1 MAMNFNI
8 SPICN
13 ARTNAA
19 AVKSDMRIFLR
30 SLRLRRNSIFCRV
43 VTGILAFGF
52 AANMFANPTGM
63 TVGHGSASARQN
75 GSQLTVTASQ
85 NALLNWKSFNIAADE
100 TTTFVQPSAT
110 SIVFNQ
116 IGGASPSQIYG
127 NLNANGI
134 VVLLNSSGF
143 YFGPNSFVSAA
154 GLVVSTANLAPPE
167 NSGGGWEFNGPP
179 PLASIVNYGQIQI
192 GKGGSAFL
200 IADQVENHG
209 TIEAPGGTIG
219 LAAGQTV
226 LLSERPDGRGMSMQV
241 TLPQGSVDNS
251 GNLVADAGT
260 IALQAQ
266 VVNQNGIIQAD
277 SVQNQN
283 GVIELVA
290 SDQLNL
296 GANSQILARGDDS
309 MPSSSGGNV
318 TLQSGN
324 NFSDS
329 VGSQIVTSGGA
340 NGGNG
345 GNVEVSAPNILSLN
359 SSMDA
364 GAESGWSGGTFF
376 LDPANIILGTSGS
389 GTVPANGTIASGSNP
404 GMTLSLNVNTAFLN
418 KNFDAITLQATANIT
433 INSDTTWNLSA
444 STGQSSG
451 ALTLEA
457 GGNII
462 FSTASS
468 SSAKITDAKN
478 WSVTLDAGY
487 NFANNTVNPG
497 VGNIFLNGGTG
508 LKGGGSIQTAS
519 GDVNLIAGQSITV
532 GKGFVNTTGGGDIMA
547 HALKGDINTGT
558 FAQGY
563 VFQSASVPSQGY
575 HVDFSKGLGGMSTAA
590 GGNVS
595 LTAGGNVISL
605 LPGSGGVN
613 DGTTGSGAYGSQAGN
628 VTVVAGGNVTGHYLV
643 ANGIGNIYAGVVMDA
658 SGNPEIDSS
667 GNYVLGVSGSAG
679 TSISKPNFALSLING
694 GWNVDAAQNIIL
706 EEVRNPNGDFNIN
719 GGAAFHYFDYGPND
733 YVNLSAGNLVQLGA
747 AFVSL
752 PRGADSLNVP
762 VIYPPILNISAG
774 AGGVDLIGDSPDN
787 TQLILFPSPEGSLAI
802 NTTQGGSLFSTL
814 DPVNNTPQIFSLI
827 VSDSG
832 RSQYTGNGDFGLNDH
847 ADTPIHLNN
856 PTPIDLSISG
866 DMSLVL
872 LGAPE
877 AAQINVGGDMNN
889 SRFQGMNLSADPNQS
904 VQVPVR
910 EIDGGM
916 GMATIHPGLTS
927 INVTGDINNRSAFTS
942 VTLDLSPK
950 TGEQAPDLSFLSEA
964 TSGNPS
970 AATLVN
976 SLYYNSTTGVFTY
989 QNISGVSF
997 ASVLALLQSLPIQTG
1012 VDKNGNPITSTASV
1026 INAATAKAL
1035 LEEYNKEN
1043 IESALELPYVSDNP
1057 NDGPDDNPNPVSPP
1071 AGAAGYTIGGGGKFQ
1086 ISAQT
1091 MDLGTTAG
1099 IQSMGVGL
1107 YTVGST
1113 YPLASIF
1120 DKGADIS
1127 VSLSGDLNMYSTS
1140 IASLND
1146 GAINVNVG
1154 GEINVGS
1161 ADFNVI
1167 TDNARGIYTSAQS
1180 DVTVIAGGDI
1190 NINGSRIAAYD
1201 GGNVTV
1207 ESLNRDINAG
1217 TGAFGYVI
1225 LNAFYVDP
1233 TTHAVFTESPT
1244 IPGSGILATTFP
1256 ARDASYPAPP
1266 VTVGNILAEAPNGNV
1281 NADAGGIIQL
1291 ALNTSQKKKDKE
1303 KQVLTSIVEV
1313 LSGFELRDSMG
1324 NPVVAANIANGTP
1337 VSVSDARNID
1347 VSGSGVIAQNAVLD
1361 ASGDITGVIFAQGNI
1376 NISAVAN
1383 VNVTALAQGTVS
1395 ASAGGDISGTI
1406 IGIGGITASGSSI
1419 DASLLSQNVTAS
1431 GDTSGATEGFAQ
1443 GTAANA
1449 TSQGMSNA
1457 SQTAASASEDTDD
1470 PDDLKKKKGITL
1482 AQKVGRVTV
1491 VLPAKALS
1499 ENQTTRNPL

>member
-1 MAMNFNI
+1 MNLKI

-13 ARTNAA
+13 ASRNVS
-19 AVKSDMRIFLR
+19 AVKSGMRIFLH
-30 SLRLRRNSIFCRV
+30 SLCLRRDSAFCRV

-52 AANMFANPTGM
+52 ATNIFANPTGM

-85 NALLNWKSFNIAADE
+85 NALLNWKSFNIAVGE

-154 GLVVSTANLAPPE
+154 GLVVSTANMTPPE

-179 PLASIVNYGQIQI
+179 PLVSIVNYGQIQI

-209 TIEAPGGTIG
+209 TITAPGGTIG

-309 MPSSSGGNV
+309 TSGSSGGNV

-324 NFSDS
+324 DFSDS

-345 GNVEVSAPNILSLN
+345 GNVEVSAPDVSSLN
-359 SSMDA
+359 SSMA
-364 GAESGWSGGTFF
+364 ASAQSGWSGGTFF
-376 LDPANIILGTSGS
+376 LDPASIILGTSGS
-389 GTVPANGTIASGSNP
+389 GTVPSGGTVTSGSNP
-404 GMTLSLNVNTAFLN
+404 GTTLSLNVNTAFLN
-418 KNFDAITLQATANIT
+418 KNFNAITLQATANIT

-444 STGQSSG
+444 STGLSSG

-457 GGNII
+457 GGDII
-462 FSTASS
+462 FSTTSS
-468 SSAKITDAKN
+468 SSAKITDANN

-487 NFANNTVNPG
+487 NFANNTVNYG
-497 VGNIFLNGGTG
+497 VGNIYLNGGSG
-508 LKGGGSIQTAS
+508 LKGGGLIQIAS
-519 GDVNLIAGQSITV
+519 GDVNLTAGQSIMV
-532 GKGFVNTTGGGDIMA
+532 GKGFVNTTGGGDITA
-547 HALKGDINTGT
+547 HALKGDINTGML
-558 FAQGY
+558 AQGY

-575 HVDFSKGLGGMSTAA
+575 HVDFSKGLGGISTAA

-605 LPGSGGVN
+605 LPGSSGVN
-613 DGTTGSGAYGSQAGN
+613 DGTTGSGAYGSQVGN

-643 ANGIGNIYAGVVMDA
+643 ANGIGSIYAGVIMDA
-658 SGNPEIDSS
+658 SGNPETDSS
-667 GNYVLGVSGSAG
+667 GNYILGTSGSAG
-679 TSISKPNFALSLING
+679 TSISKPNFALSLIDG

-719 GGAAFHYFDYGPND
+719 GGAAFHYFDYGPSD

-787 TQLILFPSPEGSLAI
+787 TQLILFPSPEGSLTI

-827 VSDSG
+827 VSDSS
-832 RSQYTGNGDFGLNDH
+832 RNQYTGSGDFGLNDH
-847 ADTPIHLNN
+847 ADTPVHLNN
-856 PTPIDLSISG
+856 PTPIDLNISG

-910 EIDGGM
+910 EIDGSM
-916 GMATIHPGLTS
+916 GTATVYPGLTS
-927 INVTGDINNRSAFTS
+927 INVTGDIINRSAFTS
-942 VTLDLSPK
+942 VTLDLSPDS
-950 TGEQAPDLSFLSEA
+950 GEQAPDLSFLSEA
-964 TSGNPS
+964 TTGNPS

-976 SLYYNSTTGVFTY
+976 SFYYNPTTGVFTY
-989 QNISGVSF
+989 QNISGMSL
-997 ASVLALLQSLPIQTG
+997 STVLQLLENLPIQTG
-1012 VDKNGNPITSTASV
+1012 VDNAGNPIMSTASV
-1026 INAATAKAL
+1026 INAAAAQAL
-1035 LEEYNKEN
+1035 QAQYDLDNEQNG
-1043 IESALELPYVSDNP
+1043 LPAGV
-1057 NDGPDDNPNPVSPP
+1057 GPP

-1086 ISAQT
+1086 ISAQN

-1113 YPLASIF
+1113 YPLASLF

-1127 VSLSGDLNMYSTS
+1127 VNLSGDLNMYSTS

-1154 GEINVGS
+1154 GEVNVGS
-1161 ADFNVI
+1161 ADFNVV

-1207 ESLNRDINAG
+1207 ESLEGDINAG

-1256 ARDASYPAPP
+1256 ARDASYPAPV
-1266 VTVGNILAEAPNGNV
+1266 VTAGNILVETPNGNV

-1291 ALNTSQKKKDKE
+1291 ALNTSQKKKNKE

-1313 LSGFELRDSMG
+1313 LSGFELRDNMG
-1324 NPVVAANIANGTP
+1324 NPVFAADIANGTP
-1337 VSVSDARNID
+1337 VSVSANRNID

-1361 ASGDITGVIFAQGNI
+1361 ASGDITGVVFAQGNI

-1419 DASLLSQNVTAS
+1419 DASLLSQNVSAS

-1443 GTAANA
+1443 GTAANS
-1449 TSQGMSNA
+1449 TSQGMSDSS
-1457 SQTAASASEDTDD
+1457 SQTAASASGDTDD
-1470 PDDLKKKKGITL
+1470 TDDLKKKKGITL

-1491 VLPAKALS
+1491 VLPAKTLS